1 MKKNSVFIA
10 IFSITLP
17 LMSVVAQTELAIN
30 EKTATDTSNHVIAE
44 STVASESTIVP
55 QAVSNMVQLT
65 QNWKT
70 FSGSFKQSAYS
81 ETGELMEKS
90 EGEVTMSLPDLI
102 RWHVKTPYEQIIIAN
117 QTILYSYDVDLEQ
130 INLQPIDEF
139 VVNTPAKLL
148 TLKPI
153 QVNQQFIVNQLV
165 DGDTQSFTL
174 KPRAAES
181 MYDVI
186 QLTFTAGVLNHIS
199 LLDSLGQKSE
209 VNFIKTAVNPMI
221 DDKVFEMIRP
231 EGVDV
236 IDSSKG

>member
-1 MKKNSVFIA
+1 MKKNTICIA
-10 IFSITLP
+10 IFSIVMP
-17 LMSVVAQTELAIN
+17 LMTVYAQTNVAIN
-30 EKTATDTSNHVIAE
+30 EKMSIEADEKPTTVEQAHIAD
-44 STVASESTIVP
+44 IP
-55 QAVSNMVQLT
+55 NAVTNMVKLT
-65 QNWKT
+65 QSWKT
-70 FSGSFKQSAYS
+70 FVGSFNQSAYS

-90 EGEVTMSLPDLI
+90 EGDVTMSLPNLI
-102 RWHVKTPYEQIIIAN
+102 RWHVKAPYEQIIIAN
-117 QTILYSYDVDLEQ
+117 QTVLYSYDVDLEQ

-148 TLKPI
+148 TLTPE
-153 QVNQQFIVNQLV
+153 QVDQQFVVNQLV
-165 DGDTQSFTL
+165 DGNTQSFTL

-186 QLTFTAGVLNHIS
+186 QLSFAAGALNHIS

-209 VNFIKTAVNPMI
+209 VSFTKTAVNPVI
-221 DDKVFEMIRP
+221 DSKVFEMVQP